1 MAPVSAESGTIAL
14 QLEGDGSGCIR
25 GAADLSV
32 PWELIAAAGD
42 VAVRIVEETA
52 AFQWRDALAEDVA
65 GRGNALAA
73 FLAALAVGKPRS
85 SPTML
90 DQALQTLAL
99 TLAVEEALAHGRSVQ
114 VAEVLARD
122 EVVEHRPLWRR
133 VLGHLRI

>member
-1 MAPVSAESGTIAL
+1 M
-14 QLEGDGSGCIR
+14 
-25 GAADLSV
+25 
-32 PWELIAAAGD
+32 
-42 VAVRIVEETA
+42 
-52 AFQWRDALAEDVA
+52 
-65 GRGNALAA
+65 
-73 FLAALAVGKPRS
+73 AALAVGKPRS